1 MGKQIDPT
9 RTTVKTNPGKPGRP
23 ALEITARDLRQIE
36 QFAGIGMTRAEIAHL
51 IGITA
56 RQLHRWQEKPEVLAA
71 IERGRA
77 RSLSVVG
84 KKLFEK
90 AKQGDTTAIIWFEKT
105 RGRRSERIQVVN
117 EDDAARIQ
125 RQLPSMTT
133 EQLERVAN
141 GESPIDVL
149 GSQS

>member
-23 ALEITARDLRQIE
+23 ALEITARDIRQIE
-36 QFAGIGMTRAEIAHL
+36 QFAGYGMTRGEIAHL
-51 IGITA
+51 IGITK
-56 RQLHRWQEKPEVLAA
+56 RQLTRWQEKPEVLTA

-77 RSLSVVG
+77 KSLSVVG
-84 KKLFEK
+84 KKLFEM
-90 AKQGDTTAIIWFEKT
+90 ARDGDTTAIIWFEKT
-105 RGRRSERIQVVN
+105 RGRRSDRIQVVN
-117 EDDAARIQ
+117 EDEAATIQ
-125 RQLPSMTT
+125 RQLSSMTT

-149 GSQS
+149 GIQS